1 VVFDWADEDNKFK
14 TPEYYT
20 YKLIE
25 TLLPRAM
32 NKLPAGAVTK
42 EAFEKARKFKLIEL
56 WA

>member
-1 VVFDWADEDNKFK
+1 MVFDWADEENKFK